1 MPVAVAGSARTPSLA
16 LGGYSDHECSA
27 TSASNIQCWGVVSS
41 DGALWMGTH
50 SGKVWR
56 YLAGSWE
63 TIAMPLKE
71 LAAAGIPEVDA
82 RVTGI

>member
-1 MPVAVAGSARTPSLA
+1 
-16 LGGYSDHECSA
+16 
-27 TSASNIQCWGVVSS
+27 
-41 DGALWMGTH
+41 MGTH

-82 RVTGI
+82 RVTGIMASAPDDVWISFGQGGEGESVSPGGMLLRTKPSGNVQRLSNGR